1 MQPTLYLMVGYP
13 GSGKTTVAN
22 HIHALTG
29 AQHIWADKERVA
41 LFGEPRFGSQESK
54 QLYAKLNKHTVDLLA
69 QGKSVIF
76 DTDFRFRKDRD
87 YLRQLA
93 EEAGADVKLI
103 WLTTDKALAMK
114 RATEEAEN
122 QPTRIMGNMPLESF
136 HRTATHIEP
145 PTDDEHPIK
154 INGVG
159 VTQEIVATAIGFTKA
174 S

>member
-1 MQPTLYLMVGYP
+1 MVGYP

-29 AQHIWADKERVA
+29 ATHIWADKERVA

-54 QLYAKLNKHTVDLLA
+54 QLYAKLNKRTVELLT

-87 YLRQLA
+87 HLRQLA
-93 EEAGADVKLI
+93 EEAGAHVKLV

-114 RATEEAEN
+114 RATEQAED
-122 QPTRIMGNMPLESF
+122 QPTRILGNMPVESF
-136 HRTATHIEP
+136 HRTASHIEP
-145 PTDDEHPIK
+145 PVDAEHPIK
-154 INGVG
+154 LNGVG
-159 VTQEIVATAIGFTKA
+159 VTREIVADAICLAKT